1 MGREMAPGG
10 PSPLTE
16 AAMSSVMTPTVRVP
30 WRRSRAAYAQSR
42 QMLWDAAP
50 PPPHGIG
57 WRSMPPVS
65 AGLSTQPGRERPHA
79 ARPDIVPR
87 RLDGVAHI
95 PAADVSSSPHSAR
108 ECLVLSTND
117 SRPTSL
123 VPVVTRSASLR
134 GGPRVRLS
142 A

>member
-1 MGREMAPGG
+1 MGREMVSGG

-16 AAMSSVMTPTVRVP
+16 AAMSSVMTPAVRVP

-79 ARPDIVPR
+79 ARPEAGA
-87 RLDGVAHI
+87 RLRGGVAHV
-95 PAADVSSSPHSAR
+95 PAADVRSSRRSAR